1 MLNKTC
7 LFFFLSCV
15 TISYAQVEN
24 DTIDYKYLEDQIY
37 FSVGYNILRDKPS
50 VSSKSLFSG
59 SFTMGFVKD
68 IPLNKQRNLGLGI
81 GLGYVFNSYKAQ
93 LFLTDDEGGETP
105 VVEDF
110 GIDKFNTHLIEVPFE
125 IRWRTSTPTKYQF
138 WRIYSGVSV
147 AYLFSSKTKVISEG
161 KTITSKNLSIFEK
174 FQYGLTLSAGYSN
187 WNLHFYYG
195 LSPIFD
201 TIYINEEKLNLKDF
215 NIGLKFYIL

>member
-1 MLNKTC
+1 MLKKAIIFVFLTC
-7 LFFFLSCV
+7 LTV
-15 TISYAQVEN
+15 SYAQVEN
-24 DTIDYKYLEDQIY
+24 DTIDSNYLEDQLY
-37 FSVGYNILRDKPS
+37 FSIGYNILRDKPS
-50 VSSKSLFSG
+50 VNSKSLFSG
-59 SFTMGFVKD
+59 RFTIGFIKD
-68 IPLNKQRNLGLGI
+68 IPLNKQRNLGVGI
-81 GLGYVFNSYKAQ
+81 GLGYVFNSYKGQ
-93 LFLTDDEGGETP
+93 LILTDEEGDAIP
-105 VVEDF
+105 VIENF
-110 GIDKFNTHLIEVPFE
+110 GIDKFNTHLVEVPLE

-161 KTITSKNLSIFEK
+161 KTITNKNPSIFEK